1 LAVPSLTDR
10 RITITGARREQLD
23 TAALARLLADLAAQS
38 ASEPP
43 ESHPTKHQPDPRA
56 SRKEKR

>member
-1 LAVPSLTDR
+1 VPSLTNR
-10 RITITGARREQLD
+10 RITITGARREQFD

-43 ESHPTKHQPDPRA
+43 QSHPTKHQPDPRA
-56 SRKEKR
+56 NRKE